1 MPKRVKLPNGNFGV
15 FPDSMSNE
23 QIEAVLQKQFP
34 TEAKPSPPGALQRY
48 GQGMGV
54 PTSKEELMAIPP
66 ATTVDKLLG
75 PFQVPI
81 KQGPAYFKNLYAQ
94 GKTSM
99 KEAEEAG
106 ANVAEGGPLGAN
118 IGKAGSAG
126 MDLLLKGVLAPV
138 GGAALATGGEDVAA
152 KNYKG
157 AAGDAAAALTNYLL
171 LRGGGRKAGLSKVG
185 ELREVAAEAAPKA
198 AEASPGTNIDTL
210 AMREA
215 LAKNGGQFKP
225 GVAEEANKIK
235 VRMQMEAKA
244 AETERMMNGG
254 YKESAAEKARLGEGG
269 APTEPP
275 AATPGLNKVGQLR
288 ETSRTQRFGR
298 KVTGVEQGLKE
309 EVSKTAEK
317 HGKDVEAHGEKSEEV
332 KRQNLQKTLEA
343 HAKHGEKVRKVEETN
358 KQIQAENEA
367 ERAKVAKRNQLA
379 AHVDTHSMELGK
391 KINTVEKSVHKAAN
405 QKFNEV
411 RDKIGNPEAPSEN
424 LVSSVKSIEQDILQG
439 IPENVKEFR
448 AIASLAPGGEE
459 MGGLREEVMQGQE
472 MQGSYDDLSPEHKAT
487 VDRIAESYGGG
498 TVTEG
503 KPVTWDKLQALKSRL
518 DARLRKGRGMNGD
531 LKRGLYKLRDDVVGE
546 MGEMAEA
553 KGAGKEWAGAR
564 DFWRQYKE
572 DFHEPQGP
580 SGSGSPVA
588 QAREGV
594 DPAFIRDPF
603 LGKKSAR
610 ALEILRKYPE
620 HGGHEAATHAE
631 NLVKSH
637 GEMKGLPEKFKEEP
651 LKPMPEKT
659 EPDLTPKPK
668 APATPVVDA
677 QKVAK
682 EAIASRAK
690 NWGLFNARDIGILAS
705 GGLGELMGSIFG
717 NNALE
722 RLAGAATGV
731 GAYEGG
737 KFAASR
743 MLNKPGVVEWLAQ
756 TPPQEMEVLN
766 KIPGADKVKIIN
778 AVTNEAEK
786 AAKAGKQV
794 QLSPEAR
801 QWLGAANVARILAAN
816 SAQQGQIKN
825 RRDALTAL
833 GHPAP

>member
-1 MPKRVKLPNGNFGV
+1 MADDPYATLAVPVKG
-15 FPDSMSNE
+15 
-23 QIEAVLQKQFP
+23 EADPYADAAPAPESTTKKVGRGI
-34 TEAKPSPPGALQRY
+34 A
-48 GQGMGV
+48 MGV
-54 PTSKEELMAIPP
+54 AEGVGFKPAPTSLGVLKGTAQQFAQGVTGLVGDAWKRNAPTSKVGKFLDTPLSHAARTAIDIVPSFLDQT
-66 ATTVDKLLG
+66 ATALE
-75 PFQVPI
+75 
-81 KQGPAYFKNLYAQ
+81 QGV
-94 GKTSM
+94 G
-99 KEAEEAG
+99 EARKAIEAKDWET
-106 ANVAEGGPLGAN
+106 ASEKIA
-118 IGKAGSAG
+118 ST
-126 MDLLLKGVLAPV
+126 
-138 GGAALATGGEDVAA
+138 LATVA
-152 KNYKG
+152 
-157 AAGDAAAALTNYLL
+157 T
-171 LRGGGRKAGLSKVG
+171 LRGVGKGKPTAETGLSDVG
-185 ELREVAAEAAPKA
+185 KLRKTAAEAAPKA
-198 AEASPGTNIDTL
+198 AEVAPAAGANIDTL

-235 VRMQMEAKA
+235 TRMQNEAKA
-244 AETERMMNGG
+244 AETERMNGG
-254 YKESAAEKARLGEGG
+254 YRESAADKARMGEGG
-269 APTEPP
+269 APGEPA

-309 EVSKTAEK
+309 EVGKAAEK
-317 HGKDVEAHGEKSEEV
+317 HAKDLETHAAKSEEV
-332 KRQNLQKTLEA
+332 KRGNLAKTLEG

-367 ERAKVAKRNQLA
+367 ERAKVAQRNKLE
-379 AHVDTHSMELGK
+379 AHVDTHSLELGK
-391 KINTVEKSVHKAAN
+391 KINSVENSVHKAAN

-411 RDKIGNPEAPSEN
+411 REKIGNPQAPSEN

-546 MGEMAEA
+546 MGNMAES
-553 KGAGKEWAGAR
+553 KGAGKEWKGAR

-572 DFHEPQGP
+572 DFHEPTGP

-659 EPDLTPKPK
+659 EPDLTPRPKP
-668 APATPVVDA
+668 PATPVVDA
-677 QKVAK
+677 TKVAK
-682 EAIASRAK
+682 DAIAKRAA
-690 NWGLFNARDIGILAS
+690 NWGSFNARDIGILAS
-705 GGLGELMGSIFG
+705 SWIGGTLVDIFSGHGLELPLSV
-717 NNALE
+717 
-722 RLAGAATGV
+722 T
-731 GAYEGG
+731 AYEGG
-737 KFAASR
+737 KYGASR
-743 MLNKPGVVEWLAQ
+743 VLNKPGVVEWLAK
-756 TPPQEMEVLN
+756 TPPQEMEVLQ

-778 AVTNEAEK
+778 AVTSEAEK

-816 SAQQGQIKN
+816 SSQQGQIKN